1 MIPDNKK
8 IANRNDEREDTN
20 NPNARNNHKI
30 SNVWNGLETVG
41 WVPMAWIHLIILEK
55 IPW

>member
-20 NPNARNNHKI
+20 NPNNHKI

-41 WVPMAWIHLIILEK
+41 LDSPNNS
-55 IPW
+55 